1 MLYIQVVNQFVINVM
16 RREKKMGKIKFN
28 GLISQDTLESGH
40 IVRWRDRTVN
50 FILIR
55 MDDIGVL

>member
-1 MLYIQVVNQFVINVM
+1 MINVM